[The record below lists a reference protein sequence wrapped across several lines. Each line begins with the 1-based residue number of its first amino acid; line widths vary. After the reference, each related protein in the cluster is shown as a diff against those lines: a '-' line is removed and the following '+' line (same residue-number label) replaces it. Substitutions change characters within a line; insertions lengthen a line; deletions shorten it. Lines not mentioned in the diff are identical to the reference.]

1 MTAAMWMFGI
11 AWALIVYTYVGFPL
25 VLAAI
30 ARFLGRTSGPAPS
43 HTNAADRLTEPP
55 DCPAALPSVAMV
67 VAAFNEEAVLAA
79 KLANTW
85 AIDYPSDRFE
95 LWVGSDGSTDNT
107 DTILSVCRDARLR
120 FTPFAARR
128 GKISVL
134 NDLMA
139 QVDADIVVMSDANTS
154 YAPDAV
160 HKLVAHFADSRVGCV
175 SGELRLLQNG
185 GVSGE
190 GLYWRYE
197 NWIKRMESRLGFL
210 IGCNGGIFAIRRGC
224 YEPLPPSTIVEDFVM
239 TMRILERGYRVVLAP
254 EARAFEPACG
264 SARAEMVRKV
274 RIGAGGFQALGLT
287 RRLLLPGFGLRAFAF
302 WGHKVLRWLVPFFWL
317 AALAANAALS
327 VLPAFRLFLLLQAA
341 GVAVAA
347 LAYGLPERI
356 QLPRWTRPISYF
368 YLMNWSLFFGFVR
381 FVTRTQRV
389 TWDRVAP
396 TPAPAAASSEIAA

>member
-160 HKLVAHFADSRVGCV
+160 HKLVAHFADSRVGCASCRTEASPARV
-175 SGELRLLQNG
+175 STGATRTG
-185 GVSGE
+185 SSA
-190 GLYWRYE
+190 WR
-197 NWIKRMESRLGFL
+197 
-210 IGCNGGIFAIRRGC
+210 A
-224 YEPLPPSTIVEDFVM
+224 
-239 TMRILERGYRVVLAP
+239 
-254 EARAFEPACG
+254 G
-264 SARAEMVRKV
+264 SA
-274 RIGAGGFQALGLT
+274 FSS
-287 RRLLLPGFGLRAFAF
+287 
-302 WGHKVLRWLVPFFWL
+302 
-317 AALAANAALS
+317 AA
-327 VLPAFRLFLLLQAA
+327 
-341 GVAVAA
+341 
-347 LAYGLPERI
+347 
-356 QLPRWTRPISYF
+356 T
-368 YLMNWSLFFGFVR
+368 
-381 FVTRTQRV
+381 
-389 TWDRVAP
+389 
-396 TPAPAAASSEIAA
+396 AASSRSGAAAMSRYRPRRSSKTS